1 MRERKLLTVNE
12 NELLA
17 EAADLAKKIDSF
29 LIEREQSVLSKL
41 IALGGSSEEE
51 SFEVQVKVKITEA
64 DPIVAAL
71 MRNDIDILYER
82 HYRQHDAYFFFD
94 DESQGVL
101 RYREDDFMDSA
112 KGSPTKTRSR
122 LTLIGLKR
130 EGKFEHEV
138 LLSRSR
144 FLAPATNS
152 LRFYREYF
160 IPTTEVTIEKDRLR
174 WFIKYKDTEFYVNL
188 DNVSTP
194 TLGYFLEIKSRTWS
208 RKDADNKAHL
218 LSELIE
224 LLGASSGEI
233 VTDDYIDIVG
243 K

>member
-1 MRERKLLTVNE
+1 
-12 NELLA
+12 
-17 EAADLAKKIDSF
+17 
-29 LIEREQSVLSKL
+29 
-41 IALGGSSEEE
+41 
-51 SFEVQVKVKITEA
+51 
-64 DPIVAAL
+64 
-71 MRNDIDILYER
+71 
-82 HYRQHDAYFFFD
+82 
-94 DESQGVL
+94 
-101 RYREDDFMDSA
+101 MDSA
-112 KGSPTKTRSR
+112 KGVPTKTRSR
-122 LTLIGLKR
+122 LTLIGRKR

-188 DNVSTP
+188 DNVTTP
-194 TLGYFLEIKSRTWS
+194 ALGYFLEIKSRTWS

-218 LSELIE
+218 LSELLE
-224 LLGASSGEI
+224 LLGAGSGET

-243 K
+243 KQ